1 MIFDTLKKPFQLKT
15 SACVLVGYG
24 QLVKYQWKY
33 DLEPLSV
40 SIPWHLVLCPWY
52 VMLWPAGKSINEEQ
66 VEEALDKVKA
76 SLKTLKEFKNQF
88 QVDFGQNSLP
98 HFRVYPRSTKP
109 SVPHTSKRMMTRTKD
124 RRTRTR
130 RRTRRGRSTR
140 TRTRTRRRRRTKRSG
155 KCASH
160 GTSRNSSSSSVLTAL
175 SRDLRPSRISATP
188 PTSFWSLKRST
199 YWSVL
204 VDSLS
209 SGGNWWNSR
218 QSAHPGRSEDPRDFP
233 RDLRSFRK

>member
-1 MIFDTLKKPFQLKT
+1 ML
-15 SACVLVGYG
+15 
-24 QLVKYQWKY
+24 W
-33 DLEPLSV
+33 
-40 SIPWHLVLCPWY
+40 
-52 VMLWPAGKSINEEQ
+52 LWPAGQSINEKQ

-98 HFRVYPRSTKP
+98 HFTVFSRSTKP

-124 RRTRTR
+124 RR
-130 RRTRRGRSTR
+130 TR

-188 PTSFWSLKRST
+188 PTSFWSLKRSI

-204 VDSLS
+204 VDNLS
-209 SGGNWWNSR
+209 SGGDWWNSR
-218 QSAHPGRSEDPRDFP
+218 QGAHPGRSEDPRDFP

>member
-1 MIFDTLKKPFQLKT
+1 
-15 SACVLVGYG
+15 
-24 QLVKYQWKY
+24 
-33 DLEPLSV
+33 
-40 SIPWHLVLCPWY
+40 
-52 VMLWPAGKSINEEQ
+52 MLWPAGKSLNEKQ

-88 QVDFGQNSLP
+88 QVDRRHNSLP
-98 HFRVYPRSTKP
+98 HFKVFSRSTKP
-109 SVPHTSKRMMTRTKD
+109 SVPHTSKRMTTRTKD
-124 RRTRTR
+124 RRTRRR
-130 RRTRRGRSTR
+130 RRTRTGRRTR

-160 GTSRNSSSSSVLTAL
+160 GTSRSSSSSSVLTAL

-204 VDSLS
+204 VDNLSL
-209 SGGNWWNSR
+209 GGNRWNPR
-218 QSAHPGRSEDPRDFP
+218 QGAHPGRSEDPRDFP
-233 RDLRSFRK
+233 RDLRSFWK